1 MRKLGII
8 GAMEVEVS
16 ILKAELEKSGN
27 VKQSENGS
35 LVFYE
40 GKLNGVDVVI
50 VKSGV
55 GKVNAA
61 LCAQRLILQ
70 YGADMIINSGIA
82 GAMGK
87 DLKVLDMV
95 ASTDAVYHDMDAST
109 WGYKITQIP
118 QMKVWEFAADKTL
131 IDAALKAFS
140 ETPFAKEHKIIA
152 GRIASGDQFVADSAL
167 KAKIIENCAPACVEM
182 EGAAIAHAC
191 YLNKVPFLI
200 LRCLSD
206 NADDSGETT
215 YSFNEKTAA
224 EASASVVLG
233 IIKILSGK

>member
-27 VKQSENGS
+27 VRQSENGS

-40 GKLNGVDVVI
+40 GKLNGIDVVI

-95 ASTDAVYHDMDAST
+95 ASTDAVYQ
-109 WGYKITQIP
+109 ITQIP

-191 YLNKVPFLI
+191 YLNKVPF
-200 LRCLSD
+200 R
-206 NADDSGETT
+206 
-215 YSFNEKTAA
+215 
-224 EASASVVLG
+224 
-233 IIKILSGK
+233 